1 MIRTRLSLLPLLLI
15 LLALPWVDASAQVP
29 TGVPQFGS
37 FQDGSIDTVN
47 LATLNVHFEIPIRK
61 TPGRGLP
68 FSAILNEE
76 NSHYS
81 PLYVFGSG
89 WGWALA

>member
-68 FSAILNEE
+68 FSAILNTRKTRIIL
-76 NSHYS
+76 
-81 PLYVFGSG
+81 LYMSSG
-89 WGWALA
+89 AVGAGH